1 MGYTVY
7 FEISPVLD
15 AEKFETFSEQVKQIL
30 GEAKVL
36 GIKIVNGMGGVNTK
50 PIVDKELISF
60 NGEKEDSHETLFI
73 QRVEDSSR
81 EKSDRLV
88 FNFCKTARKP
98 YDLIVK
104 ATLVMLKHNFP
115 ESIIEVDGT
124 ISDFDAAIKLCE
136 KLFGPVEFKLK

>member
-15 AEKFETFSEQVKQIL
+15 AEKFETFSEQVRQIL

-36 GIKIVNGMGGVNTK
+36 GIKIVNGMGKVNTE
-50 PIVDKELISF
+50 PIVNKELILF
-60 NGEKEDSHETLFI
+60 NGKEKDACESLFI
-73 QRVEDSSR
+73 QRVEGSSR
-81 EKSDRLV
+81 KKNDRLV

-115 ESIIEVDGT
+115 ESVIQADGT

-136 KLFGPVEFKLK
+136 KLFGKINFELY